1 MPFEVSKSKSFIL
14 VERCEGN
21 LKRVGLMDF
30 LIKVG

>member
-1 MPFEVSKSKSFIL
+1 MPLEMSKSKSLIL
-14 VERCEGN
+14 VERCDGN